1 MKITVKKSESVDQ
14 KIPGDLHK
22 EFVKLGRERNKITY
36 KLLSLLREID
46 ELKIYE
52 KKGYANIYEYAARI
66 AGLSPGVVTKTLK
79 VEEKVKDL
87 PYLKEKIKTCGINK
101 VGIVAGLATK
111 ENEKDLAEKVT
122 YMSKP
127 ALQEYSKEMRGHT
140 TVVWKVDLDKKMMSM
155 LLTLKK
161 KLDGNL
167 SNKECLRRILEE
179 AIENCGGKRGVKKT
193 VKSSVRNCGENVEK
207 DVVIPGEKT
216 FVKALK
222 LQGVSQIPGDR
233 KPEPKKFTRYI
244 SAKRRQN
251 LSEYCEHPGCHR
263 PADVI
268 HHPDRFSECHNHNN
282 LKSLCK
288 QHHEFA
294 HNGISEPMHRS
305 DFQYR
310 KHKQRLLK

>member
-111 ENEKDLAEKVT
+111 ENSSAPARRFV
-122 YMSKP
+122 SKYP
-127 ALQEYSKEMRGHT
+127 DANS
-140 TVVWKVDLDKKMMSM
+140 
-155 LLTLKK
+155 
-161 KLDGNL
+161 
-167 SNKECLRRILEE
+167 I
-179 AIENCGGKRGVKKT
+179 
-193 VKSSVRNCGENVEK
+193 
-207 DVVIPGEKT
+207 
-216 FVKALK
+216 FVS
-222 LQGVSQIPGDR
+222 G
-233 KPEPKKFTRYI
+233 
-244 SAKRRQN
+244 
-251 LSEYCEHPGCHR
+251 
-263 PADVI
+263 
-268 HHPDRFSECHNHNN
+268 
-282 LKSLCK
+282 
-288 QHHEFA
+288 
-294 HNGISEPMHRS
+294 
-305 DFQYR
+305 
-310 KHKQRLLK
+310 